1 MVAFC
6 NVRNAKY
13 WIETLQ
19 LLQHP
24 EGGFYSE
31 TYRADTTID
40 SCEGTRKKRQND
52 LTDHRGRS
60 ISSTIY
66 YLLEGA
72 QVSMFHRMRDAD
84 EIWHFYSGSSLTIY
98 LIEEA
103 TRKLLELKLGCE
115 PQRGEMFQILIKRGS
130 WFGAKVNDSSSY
142 SLVGCTVSPAFTF
155 ADFELADRT
164 SLTSMYPEHANIIKK
179 LTRCP

>member
-31 TYRADTTID
+31 TYRADITID
-40 SCEGTRKKRQND
+40 SCEG
-52 LTDHRGRS
+52 TDHRGRS

-72 QVSMFHRMRDAD
+72 QVSMFHRMRDSD

-115 PQRGEMFQILIKRGS
+115 PQGGEMFQILIKRGS
-130 WFGAKVNDSSSY
+130 WFGAKVKDSSSY
-142 SLVGCTVSPAFTF
+142 TLAGCTVSPAFTF

-164 SLTSMYPEHANIIKK
+164 SLTNMYPEHTNIIKK

>member
-31 TYRADTTID
+31 TYRADITID

-84 EIWHFYSGSSLTIY
+84 EIWHLLRKFTNY
-98 LIEEA
+98 LPDRRSNEKTFGIE
-103 TRKLLELKLGCE
+103 T
-115 PQRGEMFQILIKRGS
+115 
-130 WFGAKVNDSSSY
+130 
-142 SLVGCTVSPAFTF
+142 
-155 ADFELADRT
+155 
-164 SLTSMYPEHANIIKK
+164 
-179 LTRCP
+179 